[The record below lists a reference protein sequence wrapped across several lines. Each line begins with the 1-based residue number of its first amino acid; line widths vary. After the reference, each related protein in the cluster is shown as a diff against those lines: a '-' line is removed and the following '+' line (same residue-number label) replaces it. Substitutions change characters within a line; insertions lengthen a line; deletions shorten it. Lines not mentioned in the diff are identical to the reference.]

1 MDGYHV
7 RRKDRE
13 ITDREA
19 ILGIMK
25 SARYLVV
32 AMADGN
38 VPYLVTLSCGYD
50 ESENAFY
57 FHCAKEGRKLD
68 IIARNPDVC
77 ATAIEDHG
85 YVKGDCSHKYRSL
98 VIYGKM
104 TRVGD
109 LDGMKRGI
117 RVMFRQLEGEG
128 EEVYSGFIKK
138 DADFNNVAILKLLV
152 EKVDAKGNV

>member
-1 MDGYHV
+1 MGEYHI

-13 ITDREA
+13 ITERDV

-25 SARYLVV
+25 NTKYLVV
-32 AMADGN
+32 AMAGGSE
-38 VPYLVTLSCGYD
+38 PYLATLSCGYC
-50 ESENAFY
+50 EEENAFY
-57 FHCAKEGRKLD
+57 FHCARQGRKLD
-68 IIARNPDVC
+68 MIAKNPDVC

-98 VIYGKM
+98 VIYGRM
-104 TRVGD
+104 NRVED
-109 LDGMKRGI
+109 LEGMKRGI

-128 EEVYSGFIKK
+128 EEVYKSFIEK
-138 DADFNNVAILKLLV
+138 DSDFNNVAILKLQV

>member
-1 MDGYHV
+1 MGEYHI
-7 RRKDRE
+7 RRRDRE
-13 ITDREA
+13 ISDKEVV
-19 ILGIMK
+19 LGIMK
-25 SARYLVV
+25 SVKYLVV
-32 AMADGN
+32 AMADGDG
-38 VPYLVTLSCGYD
+38 PYLVTLSCGYS
-50 ESENAFY
+50 EEENAFY

-68 IIARNPDVC
+68 IIAENPDVC

-104 TRVGD
+104 TRVDD

-128 EEVYSGFIKK
+128 EEIYSGFIKK
-138 DADFNNVAILKLLV
+138 DADFHNVAILKLQV
-152 EKVDAKGNV
+152 EKLDAKGNL

>member
-1 MDGYHV
+1 MGGYHI

-13 ITDREA
+13 ISDREVV
-19 ILGIMK
+19 LGIMK
-25 SARYLVV
+25 SVKYLVV
-32 AMADGN
+32 AMSDGN
-38 VPYLVTLSCGYD
+38 RPYLVTLSCGYS
-50 ESENAFY
+50 EEENAFY

-68 IIARNPDVC
+68 IIAKNPDVC

-104 TRVGD
+104 TRVD
-109 LDGMKRGI
+109 NLEGMKQGI

-128 EEVYSGFIKK
+128 EEIYSGFIKK
-138 DADFNNVAILKLLV
+138 DADFNNVAILKLQV
-152 EKVDAKGNV
+152 EKLDAKGNV